1 MLVMFEEEAKEG
13 EEEKKKLERLMG
25 TVDGL
30 GAVSTDHNHTCVGV
44 FPQGQDG
51 PSAAFGVE
59 V

>member
-30 GAVSTDHNHTCVGV
+30 GAVSTDHNHTCVGFFRRV
-44 FPQGQDG
+44 KTAPQLRL
-51 PSAAFGVE
+51 E
-59 V
+59 